1 MQRGPD
7 PGEVHGD
14 HLMNEQLPFVSVIV
28 PVYNGERHIGNCI
41 RSLLALN
48 YPPSKIEI
56 IIVDNNSKDAT
67 HRIIREFPVI
77 SLIENRIQSSY
88 AARNAGIKKSRG
100 EILAF
105 TDSDCVADKDWI
117 AKAVEQ
123 FQDEHIGCVAGEIE
137 GYSPSNYI
145 EEYLVRKSVLSHS
158 EGTLKHWYLPYAQT
172 ANAIYRKEVFEAV
185 GPFEE
190 NWVSAGDTDLTWRM
204 LLHTEY
210 KLIFCKDAL
219 IYHVHRSSLK
229 GYFKQRMTWGHGEVL
244 LYKKYNVHY
253 HNPVRDSGGVIL
265 MDYGEF
271 FHLVIGKLPAMLY
284 HKLISKNEMFFQDK
298 KLTMIGTLGR
308 RIGRIKGSI
317 RENIFYI

>member
-1 MQRGPD
+1 
-7 PGEVHGD
+7 
-14 HLMNEQLPFVSVIV
+14 MNEQLPFVSVIV

-67 HRIIREFPVI
+67 H
-77 SLIENRIQSSY
+77 RIQSSY

-219 IYHVHRSSLK
+219 I
-229 GYFKQRMTWGHGEVL
+229 
-244 LYKKYNVHY
+244 
-253 HNPVRDSGGVIL
+253 
-265 MDYGEF
+265 
-271 FHLVIGKLPAMLY
+271 
-284 HKLISKNEMFFQDK
+284 
-298 KLTMIGTLGR
+298 
-308 RIGRIKGSI
+308 
-317 RENIFYI
+317 